1 MADGSVRD
9 TYTLDEVDRGLIHAL
24 HLDGRAPFSR
34 IAAVLGVSTQTVA
47 RRYRRLRIEAGL
59 RVVGLP
65 DPHRA
70 GQAQWLVRIAAT
82 PADAQALARSLAR
95 RPDTSWV
102 KLASGGAEIVTV
114 VHAPR
119 GADASRSMLLR
130 DIPRTAG
137 ITAVSAHLLLHTYLG
152 GPTAWRG
159 HLGALSDE
167 QQRRLVPPTA
177 PPPEADPS
185 PASPPTSPLAQADR
199 ALTEADRALTEA
211 DRALTE
217 ADRALLD
224 ALRQDGRTSHAD
236 LAAATGWS
244 PATVARRL
252 TGLREYGTLFFDV
265 EFDDALLGVTT
276 QALLWMAVAPAR
288 LDEIATALAR
298 HAELAVVA
306 ATTGPT
312 NLVAHALCSDPAAL
326 HHYLTRHLG
335 SLNAIRTLETAPV
348 LHTLKATGT
357 PRGPRRPRTGAGTP
371 TE

>member
-1 MADGSVRD
+1 MASGSMRNR
-9 TYTLDEVDRGLIHAL
+9 YTLDDFDRGLIHAL

-47 RRYRRLRIEAGL
+47 RRYQRLRSEAGL

-70 GQAQWLVRIAAT
+70 GETQWLVRIAAT
-82 PADAQALARSLAR
+82 PATAQTLARSLVR

-102 KLASGGAEIVTV
+102 KLTSGGTEIVTV

-119 GADASRSMLLR
+119 GADASGSMLLR

-159 HLGALSDE
+159 RLGALSDE
-167 QQRRLVPPTA
+167 QQRHLTPPPATSCTTPPAGRDPASAA
-177 PPPEADPS
+177 PP
-185 PASPPTSPLAQADR
+185 
-199 ALTEADRALTEA
+199 LTP
-211 DRALTE
+211 

-224 ALRQDGRTSHAD
+224 ALRQDGRTGHAE

-252 TGLREYGTLFFDV
+252 AGLRDRGTLFFDV
-265 EFDDALLGVTT
+265 EVDDALLGVTT
-276 QALLWMAVAPAR
+276 QALLWMAVPPAR
-288 LDEIATALAR
+288 LDGIATALAR

-306 ATTGPT
+306 ATTGAT
-312 NLVAHALCSDPAAL
+312 NLVAHALCPDPAAL
-326 HHYLTRHLG
+326 HHYLTRRLG
-335 SLNAIRTLETAPV
+335 SLDAIRTLETAPV
-348 LHTLKATGT
+348 LHTLKAAGT
-357 PRGPRRPRTGAGTP
+357 SPTPLGPGAALKARSGGGTRTG
-371 TE
+371 

>member
-82 PADAQALARSLAR
+82 PADAQTLARSLAR

-199 ALTEADRALTEA
+199 ALTEADRAL
-211 DRALTE
+211 
-217 ADRALLD
+217 LD
-224 ALRQDGRTSHAD
+224 ALRQDGRTGHAD

-252 TGLREYGTLFFDV
+252 AGLRERGTLFFDV
-265 EFDDALLGVTT
+265 EIDDALLGITT

-312 NLVAHALCSDPAAL
+312 NLVAHALCPDPAAL
-326 HHYLTRHLG
+326 HHYLTRRLG
-335 SLNAIRTLETAPV
+335 SLEAIRTLETAPV
-348 LHTLKATGT
+348 LHTLKAA
-357 PRGPRRPRTGAGTP
+357 GPPRTP
-371 TE
+371 LRPPRP